1 MPKLTVNEAAYG
13 FTDVIKLT
21 YNDLI
26 TIGNGGQKVIATIPA
41 GGGVDRCVVYESVP
55 VAGTTS
61 LVIDVGTTLAD
72 PDEFIDALGVLYGK
86 PERPMSRARIEKT
99 LGMHAYISTIPGRS
113 DTLLDIIEQAGFQ
126 GRAAQRYADRFRE
139 QLAEQH
145 KQREVAA
152 SAHKVAYRYTL

>member
-72 PDEFIDALGVLYGK
+72 PDEFIDALDVDAMTAPVANTGDLLTQAAG
-86 PERPMSRARIEKT
+86 T
-99 LGMHAYISTIPGRS
+99 TTIAGGALPVKLVQA
-113 DTLLDIIEQAGFQ
+113 DTDIVVEVTD
-126 GRAAQRYADRFRE
+126 AAI
-139 QLAEQH
+139 
-145 KQREVAA
+145 A
-152 SAHKVAYRYTL
+152 SATAGEIVIGLRIVDLGRFA